1 MLCLIKPQCNLKKK
15 IFYLKYVLNKTS
27 NIIKIQLYLT
37 NTLILLIDS
46 TTIDYFIDSSYI
58 WASVF
63 TIDFKC

>member
-1 MLCLIKPQCNLKKK
+1 MLCLIKPQCNLKKN
-15 IFYLKYVLNKTS
+15 FYLKYVLNKTS

-46 TTIDYFIDSSYI
+46 TTIDYLIDSSYI

-63 TIDFKC
+63 NLF

>member
-15 IFYLKYVLNKTS
+15 KIYLKYVLNKTS

-58 WASVF
+58 
-63 TIDFKC
+63 